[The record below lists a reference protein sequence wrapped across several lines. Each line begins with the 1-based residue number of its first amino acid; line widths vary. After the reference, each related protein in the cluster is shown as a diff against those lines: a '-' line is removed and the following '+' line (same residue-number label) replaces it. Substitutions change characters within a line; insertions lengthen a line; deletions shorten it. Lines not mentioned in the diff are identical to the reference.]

1 MERTRS
7 QRDDAVSRAP
17 TRAVPSVRD
26 AERKPGKFDWIRERL
41 EHYAVM
47 RVLFS
52 TVEGYL
58 RDEVPD
64 HAAAMTYYG
73 IFSLFPLMLLFM
85 AIGGIVLQN
94 NDWVREQVIGLV
106 VGLLPQGQDALRKM
120 IVDVIKA
127 KGTAAGVG
135 LVLLLWSA
143 LGWFQVIDQNVNKI
157 WGVSRS
163 RPFIRGKLFA
173 LAMVGAIGGVALL
186 SFGATAGVRLLAQYT
201 DAIPGSAAVWQAVV
215 TGLSLLVIALAFYL
229 LYRYVPQRRLRF
241 EDIWPAALATAVL
254 WELTRYGL
262 AIYFEKNDLIS
273 GYGPIGAAMALLF
286 WLYVASMII
295 LIGAELSYSIAK
307 ERRHIDPEEEMEV
320 LARPGEQPTPK
331 FAPQVGGEAPPVEGQ
346 AAR

>member
-1 MERTRS
+1 MESTHP
-7 QRDDAVSRAP
+7 QRDDAASRAP
-17 TRAVPSVRD
+17 GRAVPSERD
-26 AERKPGKFDWIRERL
+26 ADREPGKFDWIRERL
-41 EHYAVM
+41 EQHAVM

-52 TVEGYL
+52 TVEGFM
-58 RDEVPD
+58 RDEATD

-94 NDWVREQVIGLV
+94 NEYVREQVVNLI
-106 VGLLPQGQDALRKM
+106 VGLLPQGQDELRKM

-127 KGTAAGVG
+127 KGAAAGIG
-135 LVLLLWSA
+135 ILLLLWSA
-143 LGWFQVIDQNVNKI
+143 LGWFQVIDKNVNQI
-157 WGVSRS
+157 WGVGKP

-186 SFGATAGVRLLAQYT
+186 SFGASAAIRLLTHFT
-201 DAIPGSAAVWQAVV
+201 DMIPGSAAVWQAVV
-215 TGLSLLVIALAFYL
+215 AGVSLLVIALAFYL
-229 LYRYVPQRRLRF
+229 LYRYVPQRKLYF
-241 EDIWPAALATAVL
+241 ADVWPAALATAVI

-286 WLYVASMII
+286 WLYIASIII

-307 ERRHIDPEEEMEV
+307 ERRHLDPEEQMEV
-320 LARPGEQPTPK
+320 VDKPGEQPTPK
-331 FAPQVGGEAPPVEGQ
+331 FAPQVGGEAPPVQGQ
-346 AAR
+346 TAR

>member
-1 MERTRS
+1 
-7 QRDDAVSRAP
+7 
-17 TRAVPSVRD
+17 
-26 AERKPGKFDWIRERL
+26 
-41 EHYAVM
+41 
-47 RVLFS
+47 
-52 TVEGYL
+52 
-58 RDEVPD
+58 
-64 HAAAMTYYG
+64 
-73 IFSLFPLMLLFM
+73 MLLFM

-94 NDWVREQVIGLV
+94 SEWVREQVVGLI

-127 KGTAAGVG
+127 KGTAAGIG
-135 LVLLLWSA
+135 IALLLWSA
-143 LGWFQVIDQNVNKI
+143 LGWFQVIDKNVNKI

-173 LAMVGAIGGVALL
+173 LAMVGAIGGVGLL
-186 SFGATAGVRLLAQYT
+186 SFGATAAVRLLAQYT
-201 DAIPGSAAVWQAVV
+201 DAIPGSAAIWQAVV
-215 TGLSLLVIALAFYL
+215 TGLSLLIIALAFYL
-229 LYRYVPQRRLRF
+229 LYRYVPQRRLHF

-295 LIGAELSYSIAK
+295 LVGAELSYSIAK

-320 LARPGEQPTPK
+320 VARPGEQPTPK
-331 FAPQVGGEAPPVEGQ
+331 FAPQVGGETPPVQGQ
-346 AAR
+346 GAR